1 MIKKPENCSGH
12 TIIMGEHILDIF
24 NEDVWPPSIDDHD
37 IDDIVWEEIKDS
49 DSRGDFICYQIH
61 RLQKGR
67 HREEAVAKLHTLEGG
82 DRVPVGY
89 ARAVE
94 RIRKL
99 AEKGD
104 PKAMFHMGKL
114 HVHGIGV
121 PQDMVAALAWYQKA
135 GEAGEVRANCNLGW
149 IYLYGFGVIPAN
161 KQEAF
166 RLLTLGAE
174 SGVFAAKASLGLMY
188 LTGDG
193 IPADKERGVQLLRES
208 FEAGYLN
215 AANQLADAYFAGKF
229 LPRDIEA
236 GHEWLSK
243 VAAAGDEKTMAM
255 LGYYLVTGAHGK
267 VDAGR
272 GILLLEQA
280 IEKEFVPAYLW
291 IGNLYRHG
299 QGVARD
305 LEKAREWFEKGSA
318 AGNSGCDKALAEL
331 MNEATPPHAPTS
343 SSLH

>member
-1 MIKKPENCSGH
+1 MRLCLREKTEK
-12 TIIMGEHILDIF
+12 TLDIF
-24 NEDVWPPSIDDHD
+24 NEDVWPATFDDGD
-37 IDDIVWEEIKDS
+37 IDDIIWEEIKDS
-49 DSRGDFICYQIH
+49 ASRGDFICYQIH
-61 RLQKGR
+61 RPQKGK
-67 HREEAVAKLHTLEGG
+67 HREEARAKLDTLEGG
-82 DRVPVGY
+82 DRTPVGY

-135 GEAGEVRANCNLGW
+135 GEMGEMRANCNLGW
-149 IYLYGFGVIPAN
+149 IYLYGFGTIPAN

-174 SGVFAAKASLGLMY
+174 SGVSPAKASLGLMY

-193 IPADKERGVQLLRES
+193 IPADRERGVQLLRES
-208 FEAGYLN
+208 FEAGYTN
-215 AANQLADAYFAGKF
+215 AGNQLADAYLAGKY

-236 GHEWLSK
+236 GHEWLFK
-243 VAAAGDEKTMAM
+243 VAATGDEKTMAM
-255 LGYYLVTGAHGK
+255 LGYYLVAGTHGK
-267 VDAGR
+267 VDTGR

-280 IEKEFVPAYLW
+280 TEKEFVPAYLW

-305 LEKAREWFEKGSA
+305 LDKAREWFEKGA
-318 AGNSGCDKALAEL
+318 EVGNTGCDKALAE
-331 MNEATPPHAPTS
+331 MMEEATPPNAPTS